1 MNTIFYGEKVALEGS
16 LVDFTDEDMG
26 FALRSLSAHL
36 QPFPDASTGIII
48 VGDGPCD
55 NWQDLHDKYPNA
67 RLIFEFELD
76 EHITEVEYVDDW
88 FELVEYARDHYRSLH

>member
-1 MNTIFYGEKVALEGS
+1 MNTIFYGQRVALEGA
-16 LVDFTDEDMG
+16 LVNFTDEDMG
-26 FALRSLSAHL
+26 FALRSLSAQL
-36 QPFPDASTGIII
+36 QPIADASTGIII
-48 VGDGPCD
+48 VGDGLGD
-55 NWQDLHDKYPNA
+55 DWRSLNEQYPNA